1 MYKIIIK
8 RTDGTAGETF
18 RGTEQYMQQHVDYVR
33 SLAATASVDIY
44 TDKDRKH
51 HYKNKIDY

>member
-8 RTDGTAGETF
+8 RTDGTVGETF
-18 RGTEQYMQQHVDYVR
+18 RGTEQYMQEHVDYVR
-33 SLAATASVDIY
+33 SLAATANVDIY

-51 HYKNKIDY
+51 YYTNKIDY